1 MNRLQ
6 NAVLAA
12 QKKANTWRAFWI
24 LLVLGLAAVGGA
36 APDDWGIP

>member
-1 MNRLQ
+1 MSRITDV
-6 NAVLAA
+6 VLAA

-36 APDDWGIP
+36 APDGWGIP